1 MPEMEDID
9 ANKELE
15 LLDANEW
22 QQYNSSQLFQLC
34 IMYVYN
40 VQCIIYKL
48 LLRWCKDKPAT
59 ILNELQTTNI
69 IQPRS

>member
-15 LLDANEW
+15 LLDANEL
-22 QQYNSSQLFQLC
+22 QQYHSSQLFQLY
-34 IMYVYN
+34 I
-40 VQCIIYKL
+40 QCIIYKL

>member
-22 QQYNSSQLFQLC
+22 QQYNSSPLFQLY
-34 IMYVYN
+34 I
-40 VQCIIYKL
+40 QFIIYKL

-69 IQPRS
+69 IQPTKELE